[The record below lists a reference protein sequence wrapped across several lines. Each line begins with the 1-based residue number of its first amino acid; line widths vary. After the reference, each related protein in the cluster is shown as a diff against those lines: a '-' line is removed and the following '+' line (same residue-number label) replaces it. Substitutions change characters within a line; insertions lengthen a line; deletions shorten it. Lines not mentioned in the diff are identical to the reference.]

1 LFSQGFYPKNGGHFW
16 ETLLSLLAGKV
27 REAMAVMS
35 WRGTIEGALARS
47 WGSIRDAVLMPEAA
61 SPTDERVASL
71 ASQAAPVIW
80 LLGKVQSG
88 KTSIVRALTEATAAE
103 VGLGYKP
110 CTRTAAIFDFPA
122 DAPVIRFLDTRGLGE
137 KGYDPAEDI
146 AFHETKAH
154 LMLAVM
160 KALDPQ
166 QDAVLEAVKAA
177 RQRHPEWP
185 IIVAQTSLH
194 EAYQP
199 GEGHRQPYP
208 FGDAAG
214 EEALPAI
221 LTRSLSYQRS
231 LFSTLPGSGPVL
243 FVPLDFVQ
251 AGDGFEPLNYGLP
264 ALLSALE
271 AAAPAG
277 LVAALKDANAEVGD
291 RLAKEAHPHIVG
303 YATAAA
309 AADAVPVAGA
319 VAVPAVQSKMLH
331 SLARIYGVEWNRKAL
346 GEFAACLGIGAVSRL
361 IASFGLRELAKLIP
375 VYGQTAGAA
384 AAAAASFATTFAI
397 GKAAC
402 YFLAQH
408 RAGAADAQGVAA
420 AYSAALAQAF
430 RIRKAA
436 GGAA

>member
-1 LFSQGFYPKNGGHFW
+1 
-16 ETLLSLLAGKV
+16 
-27 REAMAVMS
+27 MAALN
-35 WRGTIEGALARS
+35 WRATIEGALTRS
-47 WGSIRDAVLMPEAA
+47 WESVRDAVLAPEAA
-61 SPTDERVASL
+61 APSDEAVAAL

-88 KTSIVRALTEATAAE
+88 KSSIVRALTGAPAAE
-103 VGLGYKP
+103 IGLGYKP
-110 CTRTAAIFDFPA
+110 CTKTAAIFDFPA
-122 DAPVIRFLDTRGLGE
+122 EAPAIRFLDTRGLGE
-137 KGYDPAEDI
+137 RGYDPSEDI
-146 AFHETKAH
+146 AFHETQAH
-154 LMLAVM
+154 LMLAAV

-177 RQRHPEWP
+177 RIRHPEWP
-185 IIVAQTSLH
+185 VIVAQTTLH
-194 EAYQP
+194 EAYRP
-199 GEGHRQPYP
+199 GERHLEPYP
-208 FGDAAG
+208 FGDEIREAAL
-214 EEALPAI
+214 APDLI
-221 LTRSLSYQRS
+221 RSLSYQRS
-231 LFSTLPGSGPVL
+231 LFSRLPGSGPVL
-243 FVPLDFVQ
+243 FVPLDFTQ

-271 AAAPAG
+271 TAAPAG
-277 LVAALKDANAEVGD
+277 LAAALRDANAKAGD
-291 RLAKEAHPHIVG
+291 KLANAAHPHIIG

-346 GEFAACLGIGAVSRL
+346 GEFAAALGIGAVSRF

-384 AAAAASFATTFAI
+384 AAAAASFAATFAI

-408 RAGAADAQGVAA
+408 RAGAADPEGVAK
-420 AYSAALAQAF
+420 AYSAALSEAF

-436 GGAA
+436 PGASA